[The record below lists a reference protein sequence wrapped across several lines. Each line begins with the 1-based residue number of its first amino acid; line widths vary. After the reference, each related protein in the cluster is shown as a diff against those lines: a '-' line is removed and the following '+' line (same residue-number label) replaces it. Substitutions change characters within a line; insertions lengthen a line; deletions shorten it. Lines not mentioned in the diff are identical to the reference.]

1 MKNLFGQYLNNLRC
15 NRGLTVRQLSSKT
28 GLSASH
34 ISNIENGVRMPPK
47 QEALIIVSKALGL
60 TNEEKTKLINLALQ
74 VKSGHQDIPE
84 EVLLYISKNHK
95 TIDVI
100 KLGEKLNYNDFNW
113 ENIINY
119 MNK

>member
-1 MKNLFGQYLNNLRC
+1 MKNPFGAYLKDLRC
-15 NRGLTVRQLSSKT
+15 DRELTVRQLSSKT

-47 QEALIIVSKALGL
+47 PDSIIVISKALDL
-60 TNEEKTKLINLALQ
+60 SYEENNKLINLATQ
-74 VKSGHQDIPE
+74 VKSSHQDIPE
-84 EVLLYISKNHK
+84 EVLVYMSNNHK

-100 KLGEKLNYNDFNW
+100 KLGEKMNYNDFDW
-113 ENIINY
+113 GNITNY